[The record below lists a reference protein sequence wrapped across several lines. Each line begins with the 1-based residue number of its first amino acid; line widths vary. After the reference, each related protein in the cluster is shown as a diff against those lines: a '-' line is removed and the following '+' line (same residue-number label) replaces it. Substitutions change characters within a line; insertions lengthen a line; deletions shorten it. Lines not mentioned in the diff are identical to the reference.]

1 MSDALNENRY
11 RRFSMCVC
19 VGGVWLKLRKEW
31 WWWWAAVV
39 LFIFDSFDTGAPLNI
54 SPQIPP
60 STPIHSCCCIHSP
73 STLNP
78 FVVRCY
84 PCHLGKGWL
93 VGRGGFLIAD
103 CDVCSP
109 LNPPQPDGLSLFL
122 SVNPIRRRRNGGIK
136 RWRKSKK
143 ILSRPTTFVVRYLSS
158 GREISLWCLVCV
170 CVCHN
175 SGGRSRRLWRA
186 TIIELFQ
193 TW

>member
-1 MSDALNENRY
+1 V
-11 RRFSMCVC
+11 CVC
-19 VGGVWLKLRKEW
+19 RGGLVEAKEGMVVVGCCRSIHFWFVRHGGPPKYLASDSSINSHTLSLLY
-31 WWWWAAVV
+31 
-39 LFIFDSFDTGAPLNI
+39 LFSFL
-54 SPQIPP
+54 SW
-60 STPIHSCCCIHSP
+60 S
-73 STLNP
+73 L
-78 FVVRCY
+78 VVRCY
-84 PCHLGKGWL
+84 PCHLGEGWL

-136 RWRKSKK
+136 KGKRKK
-143 ILSRPTTFVVRYLSS
+143 IRSRPTAFVVRYLPS
-158 GREISLWCLVCV
+158 GREISLWCLVCVCVCV